1 MLYLSFSAKM
11 ELLAPQMMLTLQEKW
26 GPNPLVSPKV
36 IFADAKVEQWFRLLW
51 VKRSGVLANL
61 DVQKLETFLWQSLAP
76 GKNTHLLGVDILQ
89 HVIQAAFMSLVLNEK
104 GELVPFYK
112 TLDGLEFFLNQD
124 LSASENYLLS
134 RLSFLSSK
142 LAFLFLEYEYSRPSN
157 YYKDLFGVRDGI
169 LDAWKDDKS
178 KPFFSTSPTED
189 QIESW
194 QRALY
199 GKLFHASENGGQS
212 FFAKALEGADP
223 GTPNQLTLSYLYGQ
237 RTKAEKEALW
247 AGKSVFL
254 FGVSGLSQ
262 FHRCILQDMAQ
273 YADLHVYIQN
283 PCAEFWEDVNTS
295 RRYTRHFQ
303 KKDSA
308 AFNLKWQENS
318 EGEEAFIDQN
328 ENRLLELWGKAGR
341 DNIKLWCEASAY
353 DFNYEYVSITPTN
366 TLSSLQKSIL
376 DRQNSSEIKWANDDS
391 LVLVK
396 APTHFR
402 EAEYLREQIWK
413 DMELDPSL
421 RLDDILVIVPDLDEY
436 RVAIERAFNT
446 SDFYSPEHL
455 PYTLADAPESES
467 LVAGAIQIILQM
479 AKKREIN
486 RLLFFELLRNPVV
499 QAGLGVDGGLLSAFE
514 TWVSQLNVYRNK
526 DSNENTSN
534 PHSFSHGVKRLLL
547 NHFMHSRFEWNETA
561 FHPYGN
567 IESANPEH
575 LEKFSKIIEDLELLI
590 SHSHTDQAVSILK
603 NLISTW
609 ILPNDF
615 PGEKT
620 VKEAALKALDN
631 TKWQHFAGRE
641 FVSFEE
647 LGDILKRALMGTR
660 PGSGQ
665 FLLSGIA
672 FIKLQNARILPM
684 KNIYIIGMNA
694 AAFPGKNSA
703 STLDLRT
710 PAENRQKRW
719 PGDSDTVDKNRFAF
733 LCQIMSAE
741 KKLYL
746 SYLGKNLKK
755 DEDLYPSSVIED
767 LRSFLESAILKEP
780 WEELVLSL
788 DENRELNEIYSSRRL
803 EKKFI
808 QESSKGLVLKRKSRL
823 QDLAPLEV
831 PAEIQASRLMYF
843 LRNPFEFQIREI
855 LHLPEEEETT
865 QIELEP
871 IELNR
876 LESSIF
882 NKELLLKDEETDAY
896 ILQKCETGALPEGVF
911 SEKAIQSLKSTVQNQ
926 IEKINLVLRSV
937 SQGEELSCSIEV
949 EGTAHPVLLRGRNDW
964 QGFLKDNTL
973 VYFTVYSNKISA
985 HKKLSLY
992 LNALIKTVQEQEPLT
1007 IMLLGFN
1014 EEPNDLDSALFDFS
1028 KTLTIDH
1035 IEAQQTLALFIKKAY
1050 HDRFAY
1056 NLPFSVLEQKYLGI
1070 ESFISRIEG
1079 VPSYLPESLLFDVDD
1094 WGYVG
1099 LSDSEVSAVID
1110 SWKVLFSCILEEKK

>member
-26 GPNPLVSPKV
+26 GSNPLTSPKV

-89 HVIQAAFMSLVLNEK
+89 HVIQAAFMSLVPNQKE
-104 GELVPFYK
+104 ELVPFYK
-112 TLDGLEFFLNQD
+112 TLKGLEFFLNQD
-124 LSASENYLLS
+124 HSTSENYLLS

-199 GKLFHASENGGQS
+199 GRLFHASTNGGQS

-295 RRYTRHFQ
+295 KHYTRRF
-303 KKDSA
+303 KKESNK
-308 AFNLKWQENS
+308 AFKLKWEENDD
-318 EGEEAFIDQN
+318 GEEANIDEN

-353 DFNYEYVSITPTN
+353 DFNYEYVNITPTN
-366 TLSSLQKSIL
+366 TLSCLQKLIL
-376 DRQNSSEIKWANDDS
+376 DRQNSSEIKWSSDDS

-396 APTHFR
+396 APTQFR
-402 EAEYLREQIWK
+402 EAEHLREQIWK

-421 RLDDILVIVPDLDEY
+421 RLDDILVIVPDLDKY

-446 SDFYSPEHL
+446 SDFYSAEHL

-467 LVAGAIQIILQM
+467 LVAGAIHIILQM

-499 QAGLGVDGGLLSAFE
+499 QSGLGIDGSILSAFE
-514 TWVSQLNVYRNK
+514 TWVSQLNVYRNR
-526 DSNENTSN
+526 DSDKNDSN
-534 PHSFSHGVKRLLL
+534 PHSFSHGLKRLLL
-547 NHFMHSRFEWNETA
+547 NHFMHSRFEWNDTA

-575 LEKFSKIIEDLELLI
+575 LEKFSKIIEDLEFLI
-590 SHSHTDQAVSILK
+590 SNSHTDQAVTILK
-603 NLISTW
+603 KLISTW
-609 ILPNDF
+609 IIPNDF
-615 PGEKT
+615 PGEKM

-631 TKWQHFAGRE
+631 TKWQQFAGRE

-647 LGDILKRALMGTR
+647 LEDILKRALMGTR

-672 FIKLQNARILPM
+672 FIKLQHSRILPM
-684 KNIYIIGMNA
+684 KNIYIMGMNA
-694 AAFPGKNSA
+694 ASFPGKNAA

-710 PAENRQKRW
+710 PAENRQRRW

-780 WEELVLSL
+780 WNELTLNL
-788 DENRELNEIYSSRRL
+788 DESREPNEIYSSRRL

-808 QESSKGLVLKRKSRL
+808 QESSKGFPPKRKSKL
-823 QDLAPLEV
+823 QDLAPLDI
-831 PAEIQASRLMYF
+831 PAEIQASRLIHF
-843 LRNPFEFQIREI
+843 LKNPFEFQIREI
-855 LHLPEEEETT
+855 LHLSEDEETT

-882 NKELLLKDEETDAY
+882 NKELLLKGEETEAY
-896 ILQKCETGALPEGVF
+896 ILNKCETGALPEGIF
-911 SEKAIQSLKSTVQNQ
+911 SEKAIQSLTSAVQNQ
-926 IEKINLVLRSV
+926 IEKINLELSSV
-937 SQGEELSCSIEV
+937 SQGEELSCSLEIE
-949 EGTAHPVLLRGRNDW
+949 GLTHPVLLKGRNDW
-964 QGFLKDNTL
+964 QGLSKDQTL
-973 VYFTVYSNKISA
+973 VYFTVYSKKISE
-985 HKKLSLY
+985 HKKLNLY
-992 LNALIKTVQEQEPLT
+992 LNTLIKTVQEQKPLT
-1007 IMLLGFN
+1007 ITLLGFN
-1014 EEPNDLDSALFDFS
+1014 EEPKDSSPATFDFS
-1028 KTLTIDH
+1028 KEFTINP
-1035 IEAQQTLALFIKKAY
+1035 IEAHKRLVSFIIKAY
-1050 HDRFAY
+1050 RERFAY
-1056 NLPFSVLEQKYLGI
+1056 NLPFAVVEKKYLGI
-1070 ESFISRIEG
+1070 ESFISRIEAT
-1079 VPSYLPESLLFDVDD
+1079 PSYIPEMLLFDVDD

-1110 SWKVLFSCILEEKK
+1110 SWKTLFSSIIEVKK